1 MSDHQPE
8 ATFPPQ
14 QRFSVLLHQ
23 TAALWRTALDRRLR
37 PLGFSQA
44 SWRALIALRR
54 QPEGCNQAV
63 LAERLGIE
71 APTLVRLLDRMEKQG
86 WLQRQSDPRD
96 RRSKRVVLTA
106 ASLELAESMEATV
119 EELRAELLAG
129 LDPAQLEAMIDILET
144 VRERAEGLLAKGA
157 VDPESGSHI
166 PL

>member
-1 MSDHQPE
+1 MSDRQSE

-14 QRFSVLLHQ
+14 QRFSILLHQ

-86 WLQRQSDPRD
+86 WVLRQSDPRD

-106 ASLELAESMEATV
+106 ASLDLAERMEATV
-119 EELRAELLAG
+119 DELRAELLAG
-129 LDPAQLEAMIDILET
+129 LAPAQLEAMTGLLET
-144 VRERAEGLLAKGA
+144 VRDRAEGLLAKGA
-157 VDPESGSHI
+157 ADPEHERHI

>member
-1 MSDHQPE
+1 MSDRQSE

-14 QRFSVLLHQ
+14 QRFSILLHQ

-86 WLQRQSDPRD
+86 WVLRQSDPRD

-106 ASLELAESMEATV
+106 ASLDLAERMEATV
-119 EELRAELLAG
+119 DELRAELLAG
-129 LDPAQLEAMIDILET
+129 LAPAQLEAMTGLLET
-144 VRERAEGLLAKGA
+144 VRDRAEGLLAKGA
-157 VDPESGSHI
+157 ADPEYERHI